1 MLSLTGA
8 GRDILAR
15 GAAVHAETIRTLLPD
30 RLTPEEQE
38 LLARALTRV
47 AAGDPAAPEEES
59 WPSQPRSA

>member
-47 AAGDPAAPEEES
+47 AAGDPAAPEEEQS
-59 WPSQPRSA
+59 